1 MAKTIKL
8 GRLQNPRDEQTNND
22 KGEQPKKK
30 RSRLTTELLSDESD
44 GNKSLVPMG
53 GKLLSIARNIQAA
66 NTKAAKS
73 RRSNGEEDSEDS
85 SSGSSSDSS
94 SGSSSDSSSTDDSDG
109 SSMTRRDINVAKKKK
124 KPATITTMTT
134 TTTTTRRTTRTA
146 KTRMTT
152 TTTIT
157 LDLRFNIHVTRTTMR
172 IKIAT
177 SKRIVWRERRLMKSL
192 SKLS

>member
-30 RSRLTTELLSDESD
+30 RSRLTTEFLSDESD

-124 KPATITTMTT
+124 NLLEKVV
-134 TTTTTRRTTRTA
+134 
-146 KTRMTT
+146 K
-152 TTTIT
+152 
-157 LDLRFNIHVTRTTMR
+157 N
-172 IKIAT
+172 
-177 SKRIVWRERRLMKSL
+177 
-192 SKLS
+192 